1 MIPSPHDL
9 LQHPDVQQLIARAL
23 EEDLGPGDVT
33 SEAMVPPG
41 TEAAAR
47 LIARQACR
55 LAGGLVARA
64 VFLAAEPRLRCVV
77 VRDDGSVIAA
87 DEVVLEV
94 EGPARGILAAER
106 VALNLVQR
114 LSGIATLTGQYVQ
127 AIASTGVMILDTRKT
142 VPGMRRLEK
151 YAVACGGGVNHR
163 IGLFDRILI
172 KDNHL
177 AFWRQHQNK
186 SIAEAIAVA
195 RRRFPDLL
203 VEVEVENETELQ
215 DALVGKP
222 DWILLDNMTPPQLE
236 RCVALVR
243 KQCLLEASGG
253 ITLDSVGAVART
265 GVDAISVGA
274 LTHSAPAVDFSLE
287 FEPESHAASD

>member
-1 MIPSPHDL
+1 MTPSPRDL
-9 LQHPDVQQLIARAL
+9 LQHPDVRQLIARAL

-41 TEAAAR
+41 TEASAR

-77 VRDDGSVIAA
+77 VRDDGSDMAP

-114 LSGIATLTGQYVQ
+114 LSGIATLTRQYVQ
-127 AIASTGVMILDTRKT
+127 AVAPTGVMILDTRKT

-151 YAVACGGGVNHR
+151 YAVACGGGANHR

-177 AFWRQHQNK
+177 VFWRQHQHK
-186 SIAEAIAVA
+186 PIAEAVAVA
-195 RRRFPDLL
+195 RRQFPDLL
-203 VEVEVENETELQ
+203 VEVEVENEAELR
-215 DALVGKP
+215 DALAGKP
-222 DWILLDNMTPPQLE
+222 DWILLDNMTPPQLT

-243 KQCLLEASGG
+243 KQCRLEASGG
-253 ITLDSVGAVART
+253 ITLDTVGAVART

-287 FEPESHAASD
+287 FLPECHAASD